1 MKVKRTFT
9 LLVMVCAFW
18 LIAGNDVGADEVET
32 IHDLDPVI
40 YDKLEFKKNTDYL
53 HDQQKIEMK
62 NTLPVEQFDIDFDGS
77 KQLPDRGNTSYLFQ
91 EAEREKKS
99 TVAAMTSEIGLFED
113 EGKYRKA
120 EEVQAPIANN
130 EQTVGNNTGRTII
143 FIGLIAVG
151 LLFLF
156 AFLLPRLINQPVP
169 ANQKFVK

>member
-1 MKVKRTFT
+1 MKVKPTFT
-9 LLVMVCAFW
+9 LLVMAVVLW
-18 LIAGNDVGADEVET
+18 LIAGNVSANEEEK

-40 YDKLEFKKNTDYL
+40 YDELEFKKNTDYL
-53 HDQQKIEMK
+53 HDKQKIEIK

-77 KQLPDRGNTSYLFQ
+77 KQLPDRGDTSYLFQ

-99 TVAAMTSEIGLFED
+99 TVAARTSEIGIFED
-113 EGKYRKA
+113 KGKYRKT

-130 EQTVGNNTGRTII
+130 EQTVGNNNGRTVI

-169 ANQKFVK
+169 ANGKFVK